1 MSWEDC
7 QTFLDKLN
15 AQLPGLALRLPT
27 EAQWEYACR
36 AGTETARYEADLD
49 AIAWYADNSN
59 EETHVVG
66 QKHPNAWGLYDML
79 GNVDE
84 WCHDGRRDYEQ
95 VAVVDPVGPLDAG
108 AVRVLRGGS
117 WDDPAQFVRA
127 AHRYGL
133 RPGFRVG
140 NLGFR
145 CASSSVS
152 QPGAA
157 RATWS
162 ESQRQAEPAK
172 TATRMPAARL
182 LNLQRQ
188 PSVTTGLPDGEGFSL
203 STDREQLR
211 FGRITRP
218 PWATEIGR
226 DAYGLWVMFEVK
238 SVRQRM
244 RWIPPG
250 RFLMGS
256 PPEEDGSV

>member
-1 MSWEDC
+1 M
-7 QTFLDKLN
+7 
-15 AQLPGLALRLPT
+15 
-27 EAQWEYACR
+27 
-36 AGTETARYEADLD
+36 
-49 AIAWYADNSN
+49 
-59 EETHVVG
+59 
-66 QKHPNAWGLYDML
+66 
-79 GNVDE
+79 
-84 WCHDGRRDYEQ
+84 
-95 VAVVDPVGPLDAG
+95 VDPVGPLEAG
-108 AVRVLRGGS
+108 ADRVIRGGS
-117 WDDPAQFVRA
+117 WDDSAQGVRA
-127 AHRYGL
+127 ANRAGGP
-133 RPGFRVG
+133 PGDRVDY
-140 NLGFR
+140 LGFR

-182 LNLQRQ
+182 LNLHKQ
-188 PSVTTGLPDGEGFSL
+188 PSVTTGLPDGEGFAI
-203 STDREQLR
+203 STDREQLH

-256 PPEEDGSV
+256 PPEEAVGMTGKGHGMRSSSHEGSGCLIRHARRRCGRR